1 MDEIFG
7 AMGNVIRLMA
17 GVGAGI
23 AAIAFCWSGYQWM
36 TAAGDPQQV
45 GRARMTAI
53 GSLAGLVMIG
63 MAFIAPRVVSEFV
76 TEPVGGI
83 PVVDIAASNN
93 CDDVLRSQLVFQTAA
108 SDDDRMNRLIGVIQS
123 RYGECGPD
131 VWPVAVSTV
140 DGGDLDLE
148 RCFGG
153 GDKGKGVSAMIG
165 GHVVPAGLR
174 DGGVIKG
181 MKVRGTSGRDARNNI
196 LVYFHSTNRPNDGS
210 KCWLYISRLNSWFE
224 NY

>member
-1 MDEIFG
+1 MNEIFG

-17 GVGAGI
+17 GIGAGI
-23 AAIAFCWSGYQWM
+23 AAIAFCWAGYQWM

-108 SDDDRMNRLIGVIQS
+108 SDDDRMDRLIGVIQS

-131 VWPVAVSTV
+131 VWPVQVSDDDT
-140 DGGDLDLE
+140 GLKH
-148 RCFGG
+148 CFGAAKNGEG
-153 GDKGKGVSAMIG
+153 GNAKIG
-165 GHVVPAGLR
+165 GHLVPAGLR
-174 DGGVIKG
+174 DGGVIKDG
-181 MKVRGTSGRDARNNI
+181 VKVRGTSGRDARNNI
-196 LVYFHSTNRPNDGS
+196 LVYFDKGHPPNDGS